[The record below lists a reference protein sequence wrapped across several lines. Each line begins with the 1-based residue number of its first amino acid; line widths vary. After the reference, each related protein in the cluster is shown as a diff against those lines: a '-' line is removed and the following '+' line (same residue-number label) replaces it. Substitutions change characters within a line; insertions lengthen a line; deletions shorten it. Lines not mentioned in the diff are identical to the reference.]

1 MDKFIS
7 VGGDDRINIFTK
19 LGVASIILAVIL
31 IMIWGISY
39 NFKSTDEKDK
49 PVFSWDKD
57 WFRFYVII
65 SPLLILVLIGDH
77 IRQGL

>member
-19 LGVASIILAVIL
+19 LGVALIIFAVIL

-65 SPLLILVLIGDH
+65 TPLLILFLIGDH